1 MGEWLPGTRLEAD
14 RPVPDVPLLEARTGR
29 AVSLGDFRHRQ
40 ALVLAFLHE
49 DCPACAAFAEALAGV
64 GEDLRL
70 AGAGAYAVLE
80 ASCELALPVLLDRGG
95 RLRARL
101 LDPSEEP
108 PLVLVVDRFG
118 AAWRSFPS
126 AGHRF
131 PAASEVAATLWHL
144 ALMCPECGGPVW

>member
-1 MGEWLPGTRLEAD
+1 MPEVLPGTRLEGD
-14 RPVPDVPLLEARTGR
+14 RVVPDVPLLDARAGSELR
-29 AVSLGDFRHRQ
+29 LGDFRHRR

-49 DCPACAAFAEALAGV
+49 DCPACAAFAQALAGA

-70 AGAGAYAVLE
+70 AGAAAYAVLG
-80 ASCELALPVLLDRGG
+80 APRELAVPVLVDPDDA
-95 RLRARL
+95 LRARV
-101 LDPSEEP
+101 LDPSAGL

-144 ALMCPECGGPVW
+144 ALMCPECGAPVW

>member
-1 MGEWLPGTRLEAD
+1 MAEVLPGTRLEVD
-14 RPVPDVPLLEARTGR
+14 RVVPDAPLLEARSGR

-40 ALVLAFLHE
+40 GLVLAFLHE
-49 DCPACAAFAEALAGV
+49 DCPLCAAFAQALAGV

-70 AGAGAYAVLE
+70 AGAAGYAVLE
-80 ASCELALPVLLDRGG
+80 APRELALPVLVDRGG

-101 LDPSEEP
+101 LAPSEEL

-131 PAASEVAATLWHL
+131 PAVSEVAATLWHL
-144 ALMCPECGGPVW
+144 ALACPECGAPVW